1 MPLEGL
7 KGLMFNRFKCFKGF
21 IAALLRETF
30 STSEAYCFANT
41 CATTYPRSVMYFF
54 CALNFAS

>member
-7 KGLMFNRFKCFKGF
+7 RVYFKCFKGF

-30 STSEAYCFANT
+30 STSEAYGFAKT